1 MTTAARIHALIL
13 LAFLSL
19 GLWRVTDARAQPAAV
34 TAVTTAPARAE
45 AGEAFVVELR
55 VSSDEGPM
63 RAEDPS
69 LTPPIGVAA
78 TQPSV
83 SFFTNTTTVNGVRR
97 SQSEY
102 RARWTLR
109 AREPGRYAIEAPSV
123 GIRGRR
129 VRGNPVSIEI
139 VPAGQGSGSS
149 APSTPAPGVQFQFS
163 WPFGQSGGG
172 MDDAPDD
179 APSSDL
185 ALPSAPPGKET
196 IFLRAVTDK
205 TTAYVGEQ
213 VTLSFYLYFRVSD
226 VEWTDRTE
234 APLADFLRMP
244 ILKDPG
250 TGAQQ
255 RAAVGGRSWSVKL
268 LDRVAIFPLRS
279 GTLNTGSMAARFRGR
294 RIGSRVLET
303 SNDVTIES
311 IVPPEAGRPPGYA
324 VGDVGRFEIDA
335 DVKPRDVTAGGSF
348 TVTVRVKGDGNPPAS
363 LKMPS
368 QPGIDYLDPDKSV
381 EHVIRGGRLGGQRT
395 FKYLAKATRG
405 GFVEL
410 GSVEVPYWNAE
421 KKAYEVAKADLGGIR
436 VAGDAPPPAAS
447 ASAAVEADALA
458 ALPAPRGA
466 LRPWTRPES
475 TAVPLL
481 PLLGVLLAPPLIV
494 VFALG
499 SLRAARATRRRLDER
514 RAAPTTRVREA
525 LDEARAADVAA
536 DKTAVAAAVER
547 AVHAAIEAA
556 SGVRSRGLMVRD
568 LPDALEAKGLD
579 RAVAQRAATLLGD
592 AEALRF
598 DPLADAANRTALV
611 DRARAVARE
620 LAAAAP
626 PSS

>member
-1 MTTAARIHALIL
+1 MTAAARIHALIL

-19 GLWRVTDARAQPAAV
+19 GLWRVVDAHAQPAAV
-34 TAVTTAPARAE
+34 TAVTSAPSRAE
-45 AGEAFVVELR
+45 AGEPFVIELR
-55 VSSDEGPM
+55 VSSDEGPL

-129 VRGNPVSIEI
+129 VRGNPVLVEV
-139 VPAGQGSGSS
+139 VPAGQGGASP
-149 APSTPAPGVQFQFS
+149 PSTPPPGTQFQFS

-172 MDDAPDD
+172 LDDAPDD

-185 ALPSAPPGKET
+185 SLPSAPPGKET
-196 IFLRAVTDK
+196 IFLRALADK
-205 TTAYVGEQ
+205 ATAYVGEQ

-244 ILKDPG
+244 IIRDPG
-250 TGAQQ
+250 TGATLL
-255 RAAVGGRSWSVKL
+255 ATVGGRRWSVKL

-279 GTLNTGSMAARFRGR
+279 GTLNTGSMTARFRGR
-294 RIGSRVLET
+294 RIGARVLET

-311 IVPPEAGRPPGYA
+311 IEPPEAGRPPGYA

-335 DVKPRDVTAGGSF
+335 DVKPRDVAAGGSF

-363 LKMPS
+363 VKMPA

-395 FKYLAKATRG
+395 FKYLAKAKRG

-410 GSVEVPYWNAE
+410 GNVEVPYWNPE

-436 VAGDAPPPAAS
+436 VAGDAPPPAPAAS
-447 ASAAVEADALA
+447 GATPDGDALA
-458 ALPAPRGA
+458 TLPAPRGA
-466 LRPWTRPES
+466 LRPWTPPES
-475 TAVPLL
+475 TSVPLM

-494 VFALG
+494 VLALG
-499 SLRAARATRRRLDER
+499 SLRAARSTRRRLDER
-514 RAAPTTRVREA
+514 RGAPTTKVRHA
-525 LDEARAADVAA
+525 LDEARAADAAA

-556 SGVRSRGLMVRD
+556 SGVRSRGLLLGE
-568 LPDALEAKGLD
+568 LPGALEERGLD
-579 RAVAQRAATLLGD
+579 RAVAQRAAALLGD

-598 DPLADAANRTALV
+598 DPLADAANRSALV
-611 DRARAVARE
+611 ERARAVTRE
-620 LAAAAP
+620 LAAAASR
-626 PSS
+626 SS